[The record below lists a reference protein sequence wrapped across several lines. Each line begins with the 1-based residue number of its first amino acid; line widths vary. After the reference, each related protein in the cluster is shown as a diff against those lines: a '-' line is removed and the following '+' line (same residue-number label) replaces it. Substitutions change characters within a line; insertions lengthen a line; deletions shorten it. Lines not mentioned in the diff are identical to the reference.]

1 MGVVMLLQRY
11 FRASAATYESMRL
24 GLNSAWGMPNAGT
37 QSCYTAADN
46 PAVPK
51 DADGMLYLAVHSDW
65 CEWPAVAAVL
75 PDLLASGAVEEVTR
89 DAYLSALPV
98 GPLP

>member
-46 PAVPK
+46 PAVPR
-51 DADGMLYLAVHSDW
+51 DEAGRLYLSVHSEW

-75 PDLLASGAVEEVTR
+75 PDLLANGAVEEVTR
-89 DAYLSALPV
+89 EDYLSALPV
-98 GPLP
+98 GP